1 MTLQLKTV
9 YKTHYNKGNENTKKK
24 NRKKTPKRKPKHTVD
39 KNFGI
44 ELKNSIKAKKKSNL
58 NLLCISSLWQNLP
71 KTTSDT

>member
-1 MTLQLKTV
+1 MKTQ
-9 YKTHYNKGNENTKKK
+9 K

-71 KTTSDT
+71 KQHATLEGIQPTEHCFLRMVTLE

>member
-24 NRKKTPKRKPKHTVD
+24 SKKKKTPKRKPKHTVD

-44 ELKNSIKAKKKSNL
+44 ELKNSIKAKKKE
-58 NLLCISSLWQNLP
+58 
-71 KTTSDT
+71 